1 MIPGLFSNTAISS
14 NKLLS
19 NIDEAKN
26 DAADFMLS
34 QLYPQSFIDLNDFYK
49 LGHQPPSNA
58 QIINHQSPP
67 NSTSPPQQQQQQQQ
81 STSTSSIQQSTASTN
96 NTLNTNATNAQIANT
111 PNETNNIQHYTTQIN
126 QPNTPPFITMPGP
139 PPPTSAVVPQ
149 FIIDPTGK
157 KQ

>member
-67 NSTSPPQQQQQQQQ
+67 NSTSPPQQQQQ

-157 KQ
+157 